1 MASYPQNHFQ
11 QFLQQPSSQPQQSKP
26 FFRDFSN
33 NNMEGQISQ
42 QVNYF
47 NTPNLLDHHPPYVP
61 PFQVA
66 GLAPGPVQEE
76 NGLDLPWNFGMEPK
90 KKRPREQ
97 VFLEKTNNNSNND
110 NNSQISSADLL
121 QARSVSTGLGL
132 SLENSRLAS
141 SGDSA
146 LLGLVGDDLDREL
159 QRQDA
164 EIYRYIKLQGDHLRQ
179 AIAEKFQANQLQII
193 SHVEEKVLQKLR
205 EKEAEVDAVNKKN
218 MELELRME
226 QVALEANA
234 WQQQAK
240 YNENMINTLKLNL
253 QQVYAQSRDSKEGC
267 GDSEVDDTA
276 SCCDGRPVNFHLLCK
291 DSNDMKEL
299 MICKVCRVNEVSML
313 LLPCK
318 HLCLC
323 KDCESK
329 LSLCPLCQSSKYIG
343 MEVFM

>member
-1 MASYPQNHFQ
+1 MLF
-11 QFLQQPSSQPQQSKP
+11 P
-26 FFRDFSN
+26 FCFV
-33 NNMEGQISQ
+33 GL
-42 QVNYF
+42 V
-47 NTPNLLDHHPPYVP
+47 
-61 PFQVA
+61 QVA

-76 NGLDLPWNFGMEPK
+76 NGLDLHWSFGLEPK

-97 VFLEKTNNNSNND
+97 VFLEKTNNNNNND

-234 WQQQAK
+234 WQQKAK

-253 QQVYAQSRDSKEGC
+253 QQVYAQVEIAKKGVEIVR
-267 GDSEVDDTA
+267 
-276 SCCDGRPVNFHLLCK
+276 
-291 DSNDMKEL
+291 L
-299 MICKVCRVNEVSML
+299 MIQPPAAMVI
-313 LLPCK
+313 
-318 HLCLC
+318 
-323 KDCESK
+323 
-329 LSLCPLCQSSKYIG
+329 LSTSTCFARIV
-343 MEVFM
+343 MT

>member
-1 MASYPQNHFQ
+1 DFCNN
-11 QFLQQPSSQPQQSKP
+11 SS
-26 FFRDFSN
+26 
-33 NNMEGQISQ
+33 MEGQISQ

-47 NTPNLLDHHPPYVP
+47 NTPNLLDHHPPYIP
-61 PFQVA
+61 PFLVA
-66 GLAPGPVQEE
+66 GLAPGQEE
-76 NGLDLPWNFGMEPK
+76 NRLDLQWTFGLEPK
-90 KKRPREQ
+90 RKRPKEQ
-97 VFLEKTNNNSNND
+97 VFLENNIINND
-110 NNSQISSADLL
+110 NNSQISSVDLL

-146 LLGLVGDDLDREL
+146 LLGLVGENLDREL

-164 EIYRYIKLQGDHLRQ
+164 EIDRYIRLQGDHLRQ
-179 AIAEKFQANQLQII
+179 AILEKFQANQLQTI
-193 SHVEEKVLQKLR
+193 SYVEEKVLQKLR
-205 EKEAEVDAVNKKN
+205 EKEAEVDAINKKN

-226 QVALEANA
+226 QLALEANA

-276 SCCDGRPVNFHLLCK
+276 SCCNGRPIDFHLLCK
-291 DSNDMKEL
+291 DSNEMEL
-299 MICKVCRVNEVSML
+299 MTCKVCRVNEVSML

-343 MEVFM
+343 MEVYM